1 MRKGRFISF
10 EGGEGCGKS
19 TQARLLAETLN
30 KAGIETISTREP
42 GGEEGAESIREL
54 LVKGKPER
62 WDPVAETLLFLA
74 SRTQHTERVIKPA
87 LARGAWVV
95 SDRFHDS
102 SRVYQGVGKNVSDA
116 YYRQLH
122 AAVLG
127 NFLPDLTFLLDIPPE
142 TGLFRAHGRRDGETR
157 FESMKLDFHRRVR
170 AGFLTIAESEPSRF
184 HIIDAEAD
192 VPYIQQAILKDMNA
206 RFGLNLPIRKAA

>member
-1 MRKGRFISF
+1 MQNACFISL

-19 TQARLLAETLN
+19 TQAKLLAETLRN
-30 KAGIETISTREP
+30 AGHEVILTREP

-74 SRTQHTERVIKPA
+74 SRVQHVERVIKPA
-87 LARGAWVV
+87 LQKGIWVI

-102 SRVYQGVGKNVSDA
+102 TRVYQGAGKGVSDA

-122 AAVLG
+122 AATLG
-127 NFLPDLTFLLDIPPE
+127 NFIPNLTFLLDIPPE
-142 TGLFRAHGRRDGETR
+142 IGLIRAHGRRDGETR

-170 AGFLTIAESEPSRF
+170 AGFLNIAEAESSRF

-192 VPYIQQAILKDMNA
+192 VPYIHRAIVKDMNL
-206 RFGLNLPIRKAA
+206 RFGLSLQPA

>member
-1 MRKGRFISF
+1 MQKACFISL

-19 TQARLLAETLN
+19 TQAKLLVETLQ
-30 KAGIETISTREP
+30 KSGFEAILTREP

-74 SRTQHTERVIKPA
+74 SRVQHVERVIKPA
-87 LARGAWVV
+87 LKRGAWVI

-102 SRVYQGVGKNVSDA
+102 TRVYQGVGKGVSDA
-116 YYRQLH
+116 YYGQLH
-122 AAVLG
+122 AATLG
-127 NFLPDLTFLLDIPPE
+127 NFVPNLTFLLDIPPE
-142 TGLFRAHGRRDGETR
+142 MGLIRAHGRRDGETR

-170 AGFLTIAESEPSRF
+170 AGFLRIAEAETSRF

-192 VPYIQQAILKDMNA
+192 VPYIHRAIVKDMNM
-206 RFGLNLPIRKAA
+206 RFGLSLQPAQ

>member
-1 MRKGRFISF
+1 MQRARFISL

-19 TQARLLAETLN
+19 TQAKLLAETL
-30 KAGIETISTREP
+30 KAKGIDVILTREP
-42 GGEEGAESIREL
+42 GGEEGAEAIREL

-74 SRTQHTERVIKPA
+74 SRTQHVERVIKPA
-87 LARGAWVV
+87 LAKGTWVI

-102 SRVYQGVGKNVSDA
+102 TRVYQGVGKGVSDA

-122 AAVLG
+122 AATLG
-127 NFLPDLTFLLDIPPE
+127 NFMPDLTFLLDIPPE
-142 TGLFRAHGRRDGETR
+142 IGLIRAHGRRDGETR
-157 FESMKLDFHRRVR
+157 FESMKLDFDDACAPVS
-170 AGFLTIAESEPSRF
+170 LTIAEAESSRF

-192 VPYIQQAILKDMNA
+192 VPYIHRAIVKDMNM
-206 RFGLNLPIRKAA
+206 RFDLSLTAAHA